1 MFQISGTATVN
12 KPMLLLVYWVF
23 ENISFLLLF
32 QYVSS
37 LVIPHYDRL
46 KWKNDGLNHVEKL
59 SQVIILNLA
68 CRNGHQP
75 CLEEAGNK
83 FLAWIK
89 DKSAY
94 IPPNVRSLVYQ

>member
-1 MFQISGTATVN
+1 M
-12 KPMLLLVYWVF
+12 
-23 ENISFLLLF
+23 
-32 QYVSS
+32 
-37 LVIPHYDRL
+37 
-46 KWKNDGLNHVEKL
+46 EKL